1 MAGRNRKVVYLLA
14 LVVAFTSAVAG
25 APAHAADDDARNLDP
40 SQYAP
45 PFGLIVPVEGSPGL
59 YDSFGVIRGGGLRL
73 HLGNDI
79 SAPLMTPVLAAAGG
93 VVSKIDVGPTAGLY
107 IELRHAGGWDT
118 RYLHLDGVAVTLEE
132 VVAPVPEEPAP
143 AAADP
148 AVAPPPETEAPP
160 VAAEEPPVAA
170 EEPPPD
176 AGETPADA
184 DPGGAPPEAEAPEA
198 PAVAAESATEE
209 LPPPE
214 ELPEPEV
221 APTVIATEL
230 AVGDQV
236 AAGDVIGYVGSTGNA
251 STSSPHLHFEV
262 RMPDG
267 TPVNPYPF
275 LTGRSGPRTLY
286 VLPEITDEPILD
298 SIEVV
303 GHVELTEGF
312 NADVWVHDDIV
323 YVATIGRDESCPAT
337 GVRSIDVSDP
347 EQPEGLVGFADTY
360 PGTSAEAVWAG
371 AIETDAFS
379 GTMAVVAL
387 QPCDSEDEEA
397 FRGLALYDVTDP
409 MLPIALGRYESGA
422 GTLGIQDFDVWVRGG
437 QVAIVAVAQDSLLD
451 HVDQLGDVRII
462 DATDPSKPSAVS
474 DWDFRRDA
482 PDEIREAALADA
494 DLEDFS
500 ARGVAVDPDGRRAFV
515 SQWDAGVIVLDLS
528 DPTTPVMTGRSTSLG
543 YPGGRIG
550 SATYDVA
557 SDVLVINS
565 EILDPLDDENADPS
579 WGTNVVFRV
588 GAFDVPALAASYSI
602 EAAMPTSEGRVD
614 LGGLYS
620 AHDLILD
627 GRYLFATWL
636 SGGLRVVD
644 LLDPE
649 EPVEVGSFIPPTRI
663 DPQGHYASP
672 NGTIGL
678 PLAWSVRVVDELI
691 FVSDLNTG
699 LWILRM
705 EAPVESLDLG
715 DRREARDRRS
725 DLDRRSVE
733 YRLEFD

>member
-1 MAGRNRKVVYLLA
+1 MAGRNRKVIYLLA

-25 APAHAADDDARNLDP
+25 APAHAADELPRDLDP
-40 SQYAP
+40 AQYAP
-45 PFGLIVPVEGSPGL
+45 PFSLIVPVEGSPGL
-59 YDSFGVIRGGGLRL
+59 YDSFGVIRGGGSRL

-118 RYLHLDGVAVTLEE
+118 RYLHLDSVAITLEE
-132 VVAPVPEEPAP
+132 VVAPVPEEPILAV
-143 AAADP
+143 DP
-148 AVAPPPETEAPP
+148 AVAPA
-160 VAAEEPPVAA
+160 
-170 EEPPPD
+170 
-176 AGETPADA
+176 
-184 DPGGAPPEAEAPEA
+184 PEAEVPPVDPAVAPAPEA
-198 PAVAAESATEE
+198 EVPPVDGEVPPVDGEVSPKAEAAETAAVVPESTTEE
-209 LPPPE
+209 SPPSE
-214 ELPEPEV
+214 VTREPEA
-221 APTVIATEL
+221 APTVIEVEL

-267 TPVNPYPF
+267 TPVNPYPL

-286 VLPEITDEPILD
+286 VVPKITDEPILD

-323 YVATIGRDESCPAT
+323 YVATIGRGESCPAT
-337 GVRSIDVSDP
+337 GVRSIDASDP
-347 EQPEGLVGFADTY
+347 EAPEVLGGFADTY

-371 AIETDAFS
+371 VVETDAFA

-409 MLPIALGRYESGA
+409 MAPIALGTHESGA
-422 GTLGIQDFDVWVRGG
+422 GTLGIRDFDVWVHDG
-437 QVAIVAVAQDSLLD
+437 QVVIVAVAQNSLLD
-451 HVDQLGDVRII
+451 HADQLGDVRII
-462 DATDPSKPSAVS
+462 DATDPSKPSTMS

-482 PDEIREAALADA
+482 PDEIRDAALADA
-494 DLEDFS
+494 DLDDLS
-500 ARGVAVDPDGRRAFV
+500 ARGVAVDPNGRRAFV
-515 SQWDAGVIVLDLS
+515 SQWDAGVIILDLS
-528 DPTTPVMTGRSTSLG
+528 DPTAPVMTGRSTSLG
-543 YPGGRIG
+543 YAGGDIS
-550 SATYDVA
+550 SATYDAA
-557 SDVLVINS
+557 SDVLVINR

-579 WGTNVVFRV
+579 WGANAVFRV

-602 EAAMPTSEGRVD
+602 EAAKPTPSGRVD

-620 AHDLILD
+620 AHELVLD
-627 GRYLFATWL
+627 GRYLYATWL

-649 EPVEVGSFIPPTRI
+649 EPVEVGSFVPPTRI
-663 DPQGHYASP
+663 DPQGHFASP

-678 PLAWSVRVVDELI
+678 PLAWSVRVVDDLI

-705 EAPVESLDLG
+705 EVPVESLDLG
-715 DRREARDRRS
+715 DRGEALDRRS

-733 YRLEFD
+733 YRLEFG